1 MAEFTYIALTK
12 DGHHESSTIQAPN
25 ATTAGHLLK
34 EQGLLPVEITEKGGK
49 SGVDILQFFSTVGF
63 NEKIG
68 FIENLGVMLKAGI
81 SITRCLQILVKQTTN
96 PKFKTILADVGT
108 QVEQGKSLG
117 EALAK
122 YPRIFPN
129 IAVSMVR
136 VGELSGSLDKSL
148 EYLTVQLHREADLKS
163 KVRGAM
169 IYPSVIVSAM
179 VIIGILLAIFVLP
192 GLMSIFKEQ
201 EATLPLTTRI
211 VMGFSDFMSAHAVL
225 VIGGLIALIAGII
238 ALYRT
243 YPVKRASDIASLHI
257 MGIGAVVKK
266 VNLARFARILSSMLK
281 SGIPI
286 VQALDVA
293 GDSLGSIPY
302 RELVKEVS
310 GEVKVGKTLADS
322 LGKDKILFPVLVVQM
337 IQVGEESGTV
347 QEILEQL
354 AGHYEEEVDNTLK
367 NLSSIIEPLLIL
379 VIGAVVGLL
388 AVSLITPIYSI
399 YQNSQ

>member
-1 MAEFTYIALTK
+1 MAEFAYTALTK

-25 ATTAGHLLK
+25 AATAGHLLK
-34 EQGLLPVEITEKGGK
+34 DQGLLPVQISEKGGK
-49 SGVDILQFFSTVGF
+49 GGTDVLQFLSTVSF

-96 PKFKTILADVGT
+96 PKFKSILADVGT

-117 EALAK
+117 EALSK
-122 YPRIFPN
+122 YPGVFPG
-129 IAVSMVR
+129 IAVSMVK
-136 VGELSGSLDKSL
+136 VGELSGNLDKSL

-169 IYPSVIVSAM
+169 IYPSVIVGAM
-179 VIIGILLAIFVLP
+179 LIIGLLLSIFVLP
-192 GLMSIFKEQ
+192 GLVSIFKEQ
-201 EATLPLTTRI
+201 AADLPLTTKI
-211 VMGFSDFMSAHAVL
+211 VIAFSDFMSGHAIL
-225 VIGGLIALIAGII
+225 VIGALIAII
-238 ALYRT
+238 AGLVSVYRT
-243 YPVKRASDIASLHI
+243 YPGQRAFDTMNLHI
-257 MGIGAVVKK
+257 FSIGPVVRK

-293 GDSLGSIPY
+293 ADSLGNIRY
-302 RELVKEVS
+302 RELVKEAS
-310 GEVKVGKTLADS
+310 GEVKVGKTLAES
-322 LGKDKILFPVLVVQM
+322 LGKNSQLFPVLVLQM

-367 NLSSIIEPLLIL
+367 NLSSIIEPLLL
-379 VIGAVVGLL
+379 LAIGAVVGLL
-388 AVSLITPIYSI
+388 ALALISPIYSI
-399 YQNSQ
+399 YQNQ

>member
-1 MAEFTYIALTK
+1 MAEFAYTALTK
-12 DGHHESSTIQAPN
+12 DGQHQSATIQAPN
-25 ATTAGHLLK
+25 AATAGHLLK
-34 EQGLLPVEITEKGGK
+34 EQGLLPVEISEKGGR
-49 SGVDILQFFSTVGF
+49 SGKDFLRFFSTVSF

-96 PKFKTILADVGT
+96 PKFKSVLTDVAS
-108 QVEQGKSLG
+108 QVEQGKTLG
-117 EALAK
+117 DALSK
-122 YPRIFPN
+122 YSEIFPG
-129 IAVSMVR
+129 IAISMVK
-136 VGELSGSLDKSL
+136 VGELSGNLDKSL

-169 IYPSVIVSAM
+169 IYPSVIVGAM
-179 VIIGILLAIFVLP
+179 IIIGILLSIFVLP
-192 GLMSIFKEQ
+192 SLTAIFKDMN
-201 EATLPLTTRI
+201 ATLPLTTKAVI
-211 VMGFSDFMSAHAVL
+211 AFADFMSGHAIVVIVGL
-225 VIGGLIALIAGII
+225 VAIIAATI

-243 YPVKRASDIASLHI
+243 YPGKRAFDVFSLHVPS
-257 MGIGAVVKK
+257 IGTVVKK

-293 GDSLGSIPY
+293 GDSLSNVPY
-302 RELVKEVS
+302 RELVKEAS
-310 GEVKVGKTLADS
+310 GEVRVGKTLAES
-322 LGKDKILFPVLVVQM
+322 LGKSQVLFPVLVVQM

-354 AGHYEEEVDNTLK
+354 AGHYEEEVDTTLK
-367 NLSSIIEPLLIL
+367 NLSSIIEPLLLL

-388 AVSLITPIYSI
+388 AVSLISPIYSI